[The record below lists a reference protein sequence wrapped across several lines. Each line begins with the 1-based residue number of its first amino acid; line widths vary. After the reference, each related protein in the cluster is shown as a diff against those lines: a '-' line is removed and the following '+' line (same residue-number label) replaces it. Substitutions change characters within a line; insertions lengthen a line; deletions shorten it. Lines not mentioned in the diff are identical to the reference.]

1 MDDEIRLLIV
11 EDDDSHAELLKRGLE
26 SQQNYRVEFSNTLT
40 DAREKFLKFNPS
52 IILTDWRLP
61 DGEGI
66 ELISKNS
73 NGDIELPLV
82 LMTSFG
88 NENLAVE
95 AIKNGA
101 LDYIVKSP
109 ETLTNIG
116 RILQRALR
124 EWKLIEDKRQISKAL
139 AESEFRYRVISEMMT
154 DYIFSAE
161 VLPDNSFRVD
171 WRYGKLHHLYGY
183 SPEEIE
189 ERNEGF
195 FFTIHPDDYE
205 RVMLKYQN
213 LLGNR
218 EVNIEY
224 RIITKN
230 GDVNWIHNYMKP
242 IWDLAQNRVVRFIAA
257 VQDITAQKK
266 AEADKVRLHN
276 LESIGILAGGIAH
289 DFNNILG
296 SILGRVGLALM
307 GLPEGALKNHLQSVE
322 KAVNR
327 AVSLTK
333 QLLAFSK
340 GGKPEKCIISVK
352 RIIQETAKFSLSG
365 SSVDVQFDFK
375 DTHNVE
381 ADSGQISQVIQNL
394 VINAKQAMPMGGI
407 IKISTSDEVVD
418 SKPYIKIVVKDS
430 GIGIPK
436 EYLNKIFDPYF
447 STKETGSGLGLS
459 VCYSIIDKHD
469 GQINVNSEPGKGT
482 SFEIL
487 LPASEK
493 PEESSAVEFVAPKK
507 TSYKILIMDDD
518 IEIRE
523 LLKDMLEAMNHEVVV
538 TKEGEECINVFS
550 ENFKSGKKFDLLLMD
565 LTIKGGMGG
574 LEATEK
580 IKMIDPA
587 AKVVISSGYSDK
599 NVVDFVGAGFA
610 AKLNKPFSVTDLSK
624 IISVVMD

>member
-11 EDDDSHAELLKRGLE
+11 EDDDNHAELLKRGLE
-26 SQQNYRVEFSNTLT
+26 SQKNYRVEFSNTLT

-101 LDYIVKSP
+101 LDYVVKSP

-171 WRYGKLHHLYGY
+171 WTYGKSQHLYGY

-195 FFTIHPDDYE
+195 FFAIHPDDYE
-205 RVMLKYQN
+205 RVMLKYHN

-230 GDVNWIHNYMKP
+230 GDINWIHNYMKP
-242 IWDLAQNRVVRFIAA
+242 IWDLVQNRVVRFIAA
-257 VQDITAQKK
+257 MQDITAEKK

-307 GLPEGALKNHLQSVE
+307 GLPEGTLKNHLQSVE

-407 IKISTSDEVVD
+407 IKISTSDEVID

-459 VCYSIIDKHD
+459 VCYSIINKHD
-469 GQINVNSEPGKGT
+469 GQINVYSEQGKGT

-493 PEESSAVEFVAPKK
+493 PEDSSAVEFIAQKK
-507 TSYKILIMDDD
+507 TRYKILVMDDD

-523 LLKDMLEAMNHEVVV
+523 LLKDMLEAMDHEVVV
-538 TKEGEECINVFS
+538 TKDGQECINVFS
-550 ENFKSGKKFDLLLMD
+550 DNFKSGKKFDLLLMD

-580 IKMIDPA
+580 IKRIDPA

-599 NVVDFVGAGFA
+599 NIVDFVGAGFA